1 MYDLYPVYVVI
12 ETYFLQTQA
21 HLMMCQAHALYP
33 QNGFLS
39 PPLNCMEYTVLIR

>member
-39 PPLNCMEYTVLIR
+39 PPLKCMEYTVLIR